1 MVAATSSVPTSS
13 FFVMTHCCIRVIAVL
28 ETVMVMLMAMVQLS
42 WWWLSFTKRIQ
53 SAPRSIQGR
62 AVRSHGGQI
71 ARGGDGES

>member
-13 FFVMTHCCIRVIAVL
+13 FFVMTNCCTRVIAVL
-28 ETVMVMLMAMVQLS
+28 ETEMVMMMGQLS